1 MCWWGNAPSET
12 LTSLLPVMQVSRL
25 EDRVAQL
32 ARIPVNHGEGVQVLR
47 YEQSQKYN
55 AHHDFFDPKRYAT
68 ERRGGERERAR
79 ERMRREIEGEKI

>member
-1 MCWWGNAPSET
+1 
-12 LTSLLPVMQVSRL
+12 
-25 EDRVAQL
+25 L

-68 ERRGGERERAR
+68 ERRGGGRESERENAT
-79 ERMRREIEGEKI
+79 